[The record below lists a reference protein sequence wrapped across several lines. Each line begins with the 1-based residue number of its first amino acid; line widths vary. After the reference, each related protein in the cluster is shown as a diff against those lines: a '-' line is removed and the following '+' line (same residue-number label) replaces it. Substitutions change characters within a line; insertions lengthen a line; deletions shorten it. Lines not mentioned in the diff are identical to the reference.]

1 MKFDLNQNL
10 KINQNRFLRSIDQLA
25 HIGALPDGG
34 IRRIAYS
41 EEDINAREQVKQW
54 MEEAGMSIRV
64 DTAGNVIGRYAGK
77 IADAPALA
85 TGSHIDTVP
94 RGGRYD
100 GSYGVLAGIEMVQ
113 VLHDNQIRLNHAL
126 EVIVFTDEEGSMI
139 GSKAISGS
147 VVADPATYRQDDG
160 TDIYTC
166 LERIGGSWEKIDQ
179 ARRTAQDL
187 AAFVELHVEQGPVLE
202 KAGVS
207 VGVVKGIVGQRRFKI
222 AVQGEANHAGTT
234 PMNCRRDALLA
245 AAKLTVAINKIANSG
260 GEQVATV
267 GHIQA
272 YPNTVNAVPGLVE
285 MSLDIRDLSS
295 NHLDQLLAQ
304 VRDRAAEIAA
314 ETDTEIGMQP
324 ALNVIPATAQ
334 SHIQS
339 AISQACD
346 ELSLNYTHLLSRAS
360 HDAQEMAKVTDM
372 GMIFVPSEAGL
383 SHNAEEYTSPE
394 DCVHG
399 ANVLLRTMMEL
410 DRHYGSSGKAVSQ
423 QKEQVQSFLSDKM
436 KSVKEC

>member
-1 MKFDLNQNL
+1 MESRLT
-10 KINQNRFLRSIDQLA
+10 INENRFLRSIEKLA

-34 IRRIAYS
+34 IRRIAYT
-41 EEDINAREQVKQW
+41 EEDINARQQVKSW
-54 MEEAGMSIRV
+54 MEQAGMTVRV
-64 DTAGNVIGRYAGK
+64 DTAGNLIGRYPGK
-77 IADAPALA
+77 ADSTPALA

-100 GSYGVLAGIEMVQ
+100 GAYGVLAGLEMVR
-113 VLHDNQIRLNHAL
+113 VLQERNLYLNHPL

-147 VVADPATYRQDDG
+147 VINDPACYRRDDG

-166 LERIGGSWEKIDQ
+166 LERVGGRWENIDQ
-179 ARRTAQDL
+179 ARRDAQDL

-202 KAGVS
+202 TAEMTI
-207 VGVVKGIVGQRRFKI
+207 GVVKGIVGQRRFTI
-222 AVQGEANHAGTT
+222 AIEGEANHAGTT
-234 PMNCRRDALLA
+234 PMKGRQDALVA
-245 AAKLTVAINKIANSG
+245 AAKLTLAINEIANSG

-267 GHIQA
+267 GRIQA
-272 YPNTVNAVPGLVE
+272 YPNTVNAIPGLVE

-295 NHLDQLLAQ
+295 EHLDHLLGTL
-304 VRDRAAEIAA
+304 RDRAAVIAS
-314 ETDTEIGMQP
+314 ETGTKIGMQP
-324 ALNVIPATAQ
+324 MLNVIPAAAQ
-334 SHIQS
+334 SHIQA
-339 AISQACD
+339 AITKACED
-346 ELSLNYTHLLSRAS
+346 LKLSHTRLLSRAS

-399 ANVLLRTMMEL
+399 ANVLLQTMIEL
-410 DRHYGSSGKAVSQ
+410 DRHYGVSGKMRSVQAT
-423 QKEQVQSFLSDKM
+423 VQSDRSEESKR
-436 KSVKEC
+436 